1 MAKKYYEL
9 RMDTEL
15 QRVVAYIKDELKD
28 AIVRSEMQQLLAENR
43 TWQLEDDTEYYAKLK
58 EAATLILAH
67 YSVPGEE

>member
-1 MAKKYYEL
+1 MVEYEL
-9 RMDTEL
+9 KMDTEL

-28 AIVRSEMQQLLAENR
+28 AIVRSEMKVLLEENDF
-43 TWQLEDDTEYYAKLK
+43 WKMEDDTEYYAKLK